1 MTPSRADLSLTPD
14 AFAPRTPHDGNA
26 SAMAKKKKHK
36 FHNNHQKERK
46 TAIWTSFF
54 LMKTYFIVHL

>member
-26 SAMAKKKKHK
+26 SAMAKKKKRTSTTTTTK
-36 FHNNHQKERK
+36 KKEK
-46 TAIWTSFF
+46 LPFG
-54 LMKTYFIVHL
+54 